1 MCFNCMLS
9 TTLISQSP
17 IYAQHA
23 CKWEQPMFRRWITLT
38 LLLTATVPGSA
49 DDDVGSAS
57 IPAQLSPWLQP
68 QN

>member
-1 MCFNCMLS
+1 
-9 TTLISQSP
+9 
-17 IYAQHA
+17 
-23 CKWEQPMFRRWITLT
+23 MFRRWITLT